1 MHFNKKT
8 QLSKKQKNWERY
20 TMITLVKR
28 KLEWQLI
35 LHKVNFRVKNTTKDK
50 EDYFIINKRV
60 SLSGGHENAHNSI
73 V

>member
-1 MHFNKKT
+1 MA
-8 QLSKKQKNWERY
+8 
-20 TMITLVKR
+20 I
-28 KLEWQLI
+28 LI

-50 EDYFIINKRV
+50 EDYFRINKRV